1 MGSQYSHIKYHVPTI
16 SLRPILKGHFSF
28 VYGDLRQLHK
38 TTRHS
43 AKMTQTSH
51 RVSFYCKKVI
61 QLLLLLLVLTYY
73 SLTRKKSLFVSF
85 QKSSD
90 EKSRWASELK
100 KILQHTYEEHMRN
113 LIMMEYALFFQHRLY
128 ALVFGAF
135 CLLSC
140 LTCSLGYNRQCSKI
154 LN

>member
-1 MGSQYSHIKYHVPTI
+1 MGSQYSHIKCHVPTI

-90 EKSRWASELK
+90 EKSSWASELK

-113 LIMMEYALFFQHRLY
+113 LIMMEYALFFSIQTICVGFRCILS
-128 ALVFGAF
+128 AF
-135 CLLSC
+135 MSDMLSW
-140 LTCSLGYNRQCSKI
+140 LQYTVL
-154 LN
+154 

>member
-1 MGSQYSHIKYHVPTI
+1 MLLQFHYVYTI
-16 SLRPILKGHFSF
+16 PILKGHFSF
-28 VYGDLRQLHK
+28 VCGDLRQLHK

-113 LIMMEYALFFQHRLY
+113 LIMMEHALFFSIQTICVGFRCILS
-128 ALVFGAF
+128 AF
-135 CLLSC
+135 VSDMLSW
-140 LTCSLGYNRQCSKI
+140 LQYTQCSEI